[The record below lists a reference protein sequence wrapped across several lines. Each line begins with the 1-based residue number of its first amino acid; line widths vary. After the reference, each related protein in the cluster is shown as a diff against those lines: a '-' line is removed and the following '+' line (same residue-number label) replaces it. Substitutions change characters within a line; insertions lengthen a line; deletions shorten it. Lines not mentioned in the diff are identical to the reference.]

1 MSPKLRSL
9 TMIGLVLYGTSAIA
23 APPTI
28 TDKPIV
34 AKLGTDSVIVN
45 LRAQGVISGTAPLV
59 VKSGQVRVN
68 KRPSDAVGVQQVP
81 ASGGGGVVC
90 LRFEG
95 PNIQSGDV
103 VDIDLTVSNL
113 LGETSVKGVRIEQ
126 KPGPKVDPAACLDP
140 NSSPTANAGA
150 DQSLADTDGQ
160 AGENVVLN
168 GAAASDPDGTISS
181 YVWTDSRGIQIATG
195 ATPTLSLPDGISEI
209 TLIVTDDSG
218 DKATNTARDTVAITI
233 AGTQTPTADAG
244 ANQSIPDSDNI
255 PGESVRLDGSASSD
269 PDGSIVS
276 YEWFDGQDNLL
287 GSGAIL
293 DDVTLPD
300 GDNRIVLVVRDNVG
314 NTASDQVTITVDAA
328 PTRPTLTS
336 LQGLTP
342 TQESMARALDDL
354 CVRLAKRARQ
364 QPLTE
369 DESDL
374 LGRCDGIIFDDVPVQ
389 QIEAIDELGA
399 QDLNAVRTQAL
410 LFSQLQYAGIMD
422 RLIALRDGAHGLNL
436 EKLTLS
442 IDGKTVPLAVL
453 ESVARNVLG
462 GGASADEQEPGGLL
476 ADRWGIWASGNFSFG
491 GKDSSAADQGFNA
504 DQWGFTAGVDYRLSD
519 KVVLGAAIGFGQ
531 SDISFNPSGEGGL
544 DASAWTASGY
554 ASAYPADNFYVDG
567 IFNYSRVD
575 YDAERHILYEDA
587 TGTVDRTARGSTDG
601 SNLSAGLAFGYD
613 FVLGGLTISPNAGF
627 FYIDAT
633 VDPFQENGASGL
645 DLAYDER
652 NFESATGNAGLRVAY
667 AWNLGWGVLLPQ
679 FRGVFVREFQDEVEV
694 FGVRFANDPF
704 ADAANPTPPIVVH
717 AESPDQSYWRFAL
730 GLAAQFKYGVSGY
743 AEYQR
748 LEGFESIDFEDIT
761 FGLSFQRSF

>member
-23 APPTI
+23 APPTF
-28 TDKPIV
+28 TGEPIV
-34 AKLGTDSVIVN
+34 ADLGTEPIDLGPKSVIVN
-45 LRAQGVISGTAPLV
+45 LRAQGVIRGTAPLV
-59 VKSGQVRVN
+59 VKPGKVRVN
-68 KRPSDAVGVQQVP
+68 HEPVIRGEVSVGG
-81 ASGGGGVVC
+81 AGVC
-90 LRFEG
+90 LFFVSK
-95 PNIQSGDV
+95 ISAKDI

-113 LGETSVKGVRIEQ
+113 LGETTGETTVRIEQ
-126 KPGPKVDPAACLDP
+126 RPGPEVDPKDRAACLDP
-140 NSSPTANAGA
+140 NSAPTANAGA

-168 GAAASDPDGTISS
+168 GAAASDPDGTITS
-181 YVWTDSRGIQIATG
+181 YFWIDPAGAQIATG
-195 ATPTLSLPDGISEI
+195 ATPTVRLPDGISQI

-244 ANQSIPDSDNI
+244 ANQSIPDRDNI
-255 PGESVRLDGSASSD
+255 PGEKVRLDGSASSD

-314 NTASDQVTITVDAA
+314 NTASDQVMITVDAA
-328 PTRPTLTS
+328 PTRTPLAALPHLTDGQKS
-336 LQGLTP
+336 V
-342 TQESMARALDDL
+342 AVALDDL
-354 CVRLAKRARQ
+354 CVRLAERARQ
-364 QPLTE
+364 QQLTE
-369 DESDL
+369 GESDL
-374 LGRCDGIIFDDVPVQ
+374 LGRCDGIIFDDVPAQ
-389 QIEAIDELGA
+389 QIEALDELGA

-410 LFSQLQYAGIMD
+410 LFSQFQYTGIVD

-442 IDGKTVPLAVL
+442 IDGKTVPLAML
-453 ESVARNVLG
+453 ESVARNILG
-462 GGASADEQEPGGLL
+462 GGA
-476 ADRWGIWASGNFSFG
+476 IWASGNFSFG
-491 GKDSSAADQGFNA
+491 GKDSSAADQGFDA

-519 KVVLGAAIGFGQ
+519 KVVLGAAIGFGE

-544 DASAWTASGY
+544 DASAWTVSGY

-575 YDAERHILYEDA
+575 YKAERRIVYEDA

-633 VDPFQENGASGL
+633 VDAFQENGASGL

-679 FRGVFVREFQDEVEV
+679 FRGVFVHEFQDDVEV

-717 AESPDQSYWRFAL
+717 SDSPDQSYWRFAV
-730 GLAAQFKYGVSGY
+730 GLSAQFKYGVSGY

-761 FGLSFQRSF
+761 FGLTFQRSF